1 MLLQHHHLA
10 HLLLSPTVLSP
21 IPLHLVVTVL
31 GHHQRP
37 LLVVAPDHQVFVGRV
52 VLDGLI
58 VSLGEELVVEDSLSK
73 DEPVT
78 KWSQSTYQS
87 IKTPSQVSPVS
98 LLLPESDLVC
108 DGGRDVGGHLVGGHH
123 VHVEESDDLVGCD
136 PSPDVDVKVLSI
148 NYTSIVGLT

>member
-21 IPLHLVVTVL
+21 VPLHLVVTVL

-78 KWSQSTYQS
+78 KWSQS
-87 IKTPSQVSPVS
+87 IKTSSKVSPVS

-136 PSPDVDVKVLSI
+136 ASPDVGVKMLSI
-148 NYTSIVGLT
+148 IYTSIVRLT